1 MQMFHVIVL
10 TIAIIVLI
18 LALTLVGLLLGKRS
32 TTNAFPPIYS
42 TCPDYWTVAQDGSSC
57 IIPTARSSLNVGS
70 LYTNGTLNLTAQST
84 PGYAYDT
91 PNNQYLINF
100 SDPGWQGICS
110 MSKWANNNG
119 VVWDGVTN
127 FNQCSRTASN

>member
-1 MQMFHVIVL
+1 MQMFHIIVL

-18 LALTLVGLLLGKRS
+18 LALTLVGLLLGNRS

-57 IIPTARSSLNVGS
+57 IIPTAQSSLNVGS
-70 LYTNGTLNLTAQST
+70 LYTNGTLSLTAQST

-110 MSKWANNNG
+110 LGTWANNNG

-127 FNQCSRTASN
+127 YNQCSTTAPN